1 MGEPDSATS
10 QMEQGFGTAMWCPAR
25 VRFSTVMALMLAIL
39 GSSVLPVSYA
49 FATTGILSGLVMAVV

>member
-1 MGEPDSATS
+1 MGEPDSASS
-10 QMEQGFGTAMWCPAR
+10 QMEQGLGNAMWYPAR